1 MPIWIPNFGLIRD
14 YLFYVAKKLKCRGR
28 SSRKQRHVHTP
39 IPVTRVSNRYA
50 DAASPGPP
58 TARVGY
64 QPAHA
69 VGGSLSST
77 QLKHTQLPANYK
89 AHCTTLISLQ
99 HKSRPLS
106 WLEYIRTRTNVSCEL
121 EKGPLTWLCFVCT
134 HPQCRRDPPPIGGGG
149 RPACTVGRGL
159 FH

>member
-1 MPIWIPNFGLIRD
+1 MVQ
-14 YLFYVAKKLKCRGR
+14 VA
-28 SSRKQRHVHTP
+28 TP
-39 IPVTRVSNRYA
+39 YTGWVPPAQWVSA